1 MNQPPPYYGPY
12 GPPPPKKGMS
22 TGAVVAITLGSIVG
36 GLVLLGAIASVGDDG
51 GDRVDAKPTRT
62 AAARP
67 STQAADAPTKAAPK
81 ATAAGYGDGDYMVG
95 EDIPAGTYVST
106 GAQAGIFELCSITT
120 APTAKGVMPQWKTGN
135 KDERVIITLTAEDG
149 VVSISGCEPLKRR
162 N

>member
-22 TGAVVAITLGSIVG
+22 TGAVVAITLGSIFG

-51 GDRVDAKPTRT
+51 GDRADAKPTRT

-67 STQAADAPTKAAPK
+67 STQAA
-81 ATAAGYGDGDYMVG
+81 AGYGDGDYMVG
-95 EDIPAGTYVST
+95 EDIPPGTYET
-106 GAQAGIFELCSITT
+106 PGAQASIFELCSITT
-120 APTAKGVMPQWKTGN
+120 APTAKGAMPQWKTGN
-135 KDERVIITLTAEDG
+135 KDERVIITLTADDG

-162 N
+162 K